1 MKDGKEIIDMELI
14 DLTELQQVLKDY
26 ARDARELYKYQISLG
41 GKNASRKLID
51 SVNSQVIVNGRGFE
65 VNLNLQHYWK
75 YIEGGRK
82 GTESSPPGAV
92 YNAGFPP
99 VGVLIKWIQVK
110 PIIPR
115 PDANGKL
122 PSPKSLAY
130 LIGRKIEREGIAPFP
145 ALKTT
150 QEELDKLYHQKLS
163 DALGHDVSN
172 YIRKVIAAK

>member
-1 MKDGKEIIDMELI
+1 MELI

-51 SVNSQVIVNGRGFE
+51 SVNSQVIVNGRGYD
-65 VNLNLQHYWK
+65 VTLKLQHYWK

-82 GTESSPPGAV
+82 GKESSPPGAV
-92 YNAGFPP
+92 YRAAFPP

-122 PSPKSLAY
+122 PSPQTLAY